1 MDPAEEG
8 LMDEQPDR
16 QQSLF
21 TKQMAWRV
29 LYQGIM
35 IGVLTTVA
43 FLFGTGALGT
53 SPGSLEQGQTM
64 AFAVLGFSQL
74 SHSFNIHSPHASVF
88 KTIFVNK
95 RLIQAVLINALMML
109 IVLLDSTCSR
119 NIQTCTFTYD
129 GLGYYPDSNICS
141 TCLCRSDEE
150 AWDLTVKTN

>member
-1 MDPAEEG
+1 
-8 LMDEQPDR
+8 MDEQPDR

-109 IVLLDSTCSR
+109 IVLLIPPVQEIFKLVPLHMMDWA
-119 NIQTCTFTYD
+119 IILILTFVPPVFVEVMKK
-129 GLGYYPDSNICS
+129 LG
-141 TCLCRSDEE
+141 T
-150 AWDLTVKTN
+150 